1 MRKTF
6 AILFSVVLLAAC
18 TVPQSNPG
26 ARNAPANSQKCSYAW
41 ATQPLPDLTSK
52 VQSAFNAAG
61 LQDIQASAQAYGEN
75 CIDPKTNKVLGFATM
90 ETDFHISKKMADL
103 TNREDLGGALEKIL
117 IVLDA
122 LPLGMIPGPQAGY
135 INISFQSGKDESN
148 LSFTASAGKS
158 ARMLGL
164 HGAELFEKL
173 KQK

>member
-1 MRKTF
+1 
-6 AILFSVVLLAAC
+6 
-18 TVPQSNPG
+18 
-26 ARNAPANSQKCSYAW
+26 
-41 ATQPLPDLTSK
+41 
-52 VQSAFNAAG
+52 
-61 LQDIQASAQAYGEN
+61 
-75 CIDPKTNKVLGFATM
+75 M